1 MIFLFRKAV
10 FPSKNQAKS
19 GGLKSGVKQ
28 RLFCLKDSFW
38 NDRKND
44 SHSDMTRGKSPLL
57 PKRGSRASH
66 RREAVMSEGAPII
79 PKGEC
84 ANHSETRAF
93 CHSEKRDK
101 SKTNLRE
108 I

>member
-1 MIFLFRKAV
+1 MIFPFRKAD
-10 FPSKNQAKS
+10 FLSKNQAKS
-19 GGLKSGVKQ
+19 GGLKSGVEQ
-28 RLFCLKDSFW
+28 TLFCLKDSFW

-44 SHSDMTRGKSPLL
+44 FHSDMTRGKCPLL

-84 ANHSETRAF
+84 ANHSETRAAR
-93 CHSEKRDK
+93 HSEKRDK